1 MNFGNKHIDYY
12 TGYNSNTFFAISEL
26 QRRVPKFFANT
37 ELLNAAIFWLTNLER
52 KKHSLVQFQ
61 FHGKLMQM
69 ATLHSEQMRQHKF
82 FDHEN
87 KYDSR
92 FKTLSDRL
100 EHVKDD
106 SFQGFMCF
114 AENIA
119 DCPVIKA
126 NESFTYSVRDGV
138 VHFYTMDG
146 KEFFPYTY
154 SEMAR
159 SVVDSWMNSPG
170 HRANIMNPDYCYL
183 GCGCAPYEDK
193 KDGYSIT
200 FFKLT
205 QNFGGE
211 LMPPSIIKIAKQTI
225 RTVLNPHGKD
235 ESNESNK
242 TESNASF
249 GGWRQNKNNRTMA
262 KNEKQWSS
270 ATPGLLIILL
280 DQSGSML
287 QQYEGSDSRT
297 VFASRAVNRVID
309 NIIQKNFDGDAPKNR
324 CFICVIGY
332 NHNVKE
338 LCSGWLK
345 DLDSNP
351 LRYEN
356 LKKKTPDGAGGIVE
370 VDVQQPVW
378 VEPIK
383 EDGATNMLGA
393 LQLAKETAQGWIE
406 ENPQYP
412 APVIINISDGIPY
425 YDGKDPRECMKET
438 TKLAKEIMS
447 LSNEDGN
454 VLIFNAQIDNK
465 GNNTEVFP
473 NDRGKLAQEEAQFL
487 FDITSEVPESYK
499 AAAAKNG
506 LPVEAGSRG
515 CIFNA
520 DGVQLIQLIDFG
532 SSKGQGDKGL

>member
-1 MNFGNKHIDYY
+1 MNCGNKYTDYY
-12 TGYNSNTFFAISEL
+12 KSYNSNTFFAIDDL
-26 QRRVPKFFANT
+26 QKRIPKVYANT
-37 ELLNAAIFWLTNLER
+37 ALLNAAIFWYTNLER
-52 KKHSLVQFQ
+52 RKHSLKQFQ
-61 FHGKLMQM
+61 FHEKLMQM
-69 ATLHSEQMRQHKF
+69 ATLHSEQMREHEF

-87 KYDSR
+87 KFEDEFR
-92 FKTLSDRL
+92 TLTDRL
-100 EHVKDD
+100 EHVKGNG
-106 SFQGFMCF
+106 FQGFYSY

-119 DCPVIKA
+119 DYPVIKA
-126 NESFTYSVRDGV
+126 NESFTYSIQNGET
-138 VHFYTMDG
+138 HFFSIDG

-154 SEMAR
+154 SEMAK
-159 SVVDSWMNSPG
+159 SVVEGWMNSPG
-170 HRANIMNPDYCYL
+170 HRANILNPNYLYL
-183 GCGCAPYEDK
+183 GCGSAPYENNI
-193 KDGYSIT
+193 GSYSIT
-200 FFKLT
+200 YFKLT

-211 LMPPSIIKIAKQTI
+211 LVPPSFIETAKQTI
-225 RTVLNPHGKD
+225 RTVLNPHGAEKT
-235 ESNESNK
+235 NK
-242 TESNASF
+242 SNALF
-249 GGWRQNKNNRTMA
+249 GGWRQSNSKQIIMS

-309 NIIQKNFDGDAPKNR
+309 NIVQKNFDGDAPKNR

-345 DLDSNP
+345 DLDANP

-356 LKKKTPDGAGGIVE
+356 LKKKMSDGAGGIVE

-383 EDGATNMLGA
+383 SDGATNMFGA
-393 LQLAKETAQGWIE
+393 LQLAKDLVQKWISD
-406 ENPQYP
+406 NPQYP

-425 YDGKDPRECMKET
+425 YDLKDPRDCMKET
-438 TKLAKEIMS
+438 TILAKEIMS

-465 GNNTEVFP
+465 GNSTEVFP
-473 NDRGKLAQEEAQFL
+473 NDRSKLSQEEAQFL